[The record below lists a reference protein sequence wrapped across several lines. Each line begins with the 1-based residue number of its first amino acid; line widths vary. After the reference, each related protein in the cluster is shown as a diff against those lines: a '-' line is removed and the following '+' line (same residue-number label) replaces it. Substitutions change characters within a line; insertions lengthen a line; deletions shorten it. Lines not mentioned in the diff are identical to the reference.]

1 MTETVSMG
9 RTQSSIATAGVAALI
24 VVVAGGTGVYVFI
37 VQSST
42 MEGMNES
49 STAIPTSTATIS
61 PTPTTAASPTPTVTP
76 SPTATP
82 TLTATQTPW
91 PEATITPTPEP
102 NEAYDI
108 FMASFGNQLQDK
120 PVVPIRLRGWD
131 IVNKRLFVVV
141 NLTADSEDSLRRL
154 REQNGVLTAYAQTL
168 LFYDQGKLSGEAP
181 TGLRVLEVNNTKG
194 QPRTFV
200 ANNSVVREW
209 SSDQIDTVE
218 FHSRVYSTARNQT
231 AAEKEDARNIDRTA
245 KNYTFHNGTATPTDE

>member
-1 MTETVSMG
+1 
-9 RTQSSIATAGVAALI
+9 
-24 VVVAGGTGVYVFI
+24 
-37 VQSST
+37 
-42 MEGMNES
+42 
-49 STAIPTSTATIS
+49 
-61 PTPTTAASPTPTVTP
+61 
-76 SPTATP
+76 
-82 TLTATQTPW
+82 
-91 PEATITPTPEP
+91 
-102 NEAYDI
+102 
-108 FMASFGNQLQDK
+108 MASFGNQLQDK

-181 TGLRVLEVNNTKG
+181 TGLRILEVNNTKG

-209 SSDQIDTVE
+209 SSDQVDTVE